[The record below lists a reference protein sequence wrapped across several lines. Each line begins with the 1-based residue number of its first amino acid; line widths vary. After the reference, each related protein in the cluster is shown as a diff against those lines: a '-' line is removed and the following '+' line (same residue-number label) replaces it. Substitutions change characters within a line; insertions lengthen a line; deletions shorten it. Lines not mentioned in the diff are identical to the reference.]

1 MNLLDKRTAVF
12 AILFP
17 AAFRAA
23 GHDPRDRPPHGQN
36 MRKLV
41 SWLCLTVL
49 LLSGSLLHATIFGR
63 IQGVVHDPRHR
74 PIAGASVKLRAA
86 TSDWSQTAQTD
97 DNGEFSFTAVPVGD
111 YQITVTQANFET
123 AVQTVTVVSGSSPIL
138 HFPLAIAVLSQST
151 VVTGH
156 AEAVNMDSVTPT
168 TLIDREDIAETPGA
182 DRTNSMAMITDYVPA
197 AYVTHDMLHMRGGH
211 QVDWMIDGVPIPN
224 TNIATNLGPQIDP
237 KDIDYLEVQRGS
249 YDAEY
254 GDRTYGI
261 FNIVPRTGFERDNE
275 AELVTSFGNWNQ
287 TNDQIN
293 FGGHTQ
299 RFAYYASLNGNRSD
313 YGLQPPIGQ
322 VVHDAENGYGGF
334 ASFIFNASASN
345 QFRLVASLRQDYYQI
360 PIDPDPNSAGN
371 QVYPSYALRDSERE
385 PDGYLTF
392 SWVHT
397 FNSNLL
403 MTVSPFYHYNK
414 ASYSG
419 GANDFPVISTVDQA
433 ANYGGLQSTLNATV
447 GKNSVEAGVYGFVQ
461 HQSNFFNNIFT
472 DCGSSCQNFGPSSA
486 AVTGGL
492 AEEFV
497 SDRFKATSWL
507 TLIAGLR
514 ESHFTTPGVAT
525 QPGVAEN
532 ATDPR
537 LGVALRVPRLNWVF
551 HGFYGR
557 FYQAPPLLTATG
569 PLLDL
574 ATSQTLA
581 FAPLKGERDEE
592 YQFGVSIPF
601 HGWVL
606 EEDTFQTRAQNWLD
620 HNNIGES
627 NIFWPIT
634 WTAALVQG
642 WETTLRSPRLWRR
655 AQVHLA
661 YSNQIAQAEGPIT
674 GGVVCPVPVSAACPL
689 AIPPGYAPVDH
700 DQRNTLN
707 FGFNASLPRQAFV
720 SANVYYG
727 SGFTN
732 GNPDA
737 QYPGNYLPPH
747 TTFDI
752 ALGKSFGEH
761 ERYRVSL
768 TAANVTN
775 LRVLLD
781 NSLTF
786 GGFHFNDP
794 RQIYAEFRWR
804 FHY

>member
-1 MNLLDKRTAVF
+1 MTRIYAGSF
-12 AILFP
+12 A
-17 AAFRAA
+17 
-23 GHDPRDRPPHGQN
+23 
-36 MRKLV
+36 RKLV
-41 SWLCLTVL
+41 FGLCVGLF
-49 LLSGSLLHATIFGR
+49 LLSGSMLEATIFGR
-63 IQGVVHDPRHR
+63 IQGIVHDPQHR
-74 PIAGASVKLRAA
+74 PVAGASVKLQAT
-86 TSDWSQTAQTD
+86 TSDWTQTAQTD
-97 DNGEFSFTAVPVGD
+97 DNGEFAFTSVAVGD
-111 YQITVTQANFET
+111 YKITVTQSKFET
-123 AVQTVTVVSGSSPIL
+123 AEQNVTVASGSSPVL
-138 HFPLAIAVLSQST
+138 HFKLAIAALTQTT
-151 VVTGH
+151 VVGGQ
-156 AEAVNMDSVTPT
+156 AEAANLDSVTPT
-168 TLIDREDIAETPGA
+168 TLIDREDIAQTPGA

-211 QVDWMIDGVPIPN
+211 QVDWLIDGVPIPN
-224 TNIATNLGPQIDP
+224 TNIASNLGPQIDP

-275 AELVTSFGNWNQ
+275 AELVASFGNWYQ
-287 TNDQIN
+287 TNDQLN

-299 RFAYYASLNGNRSD
+299 RFAYYASVNGNRSD

-334 ASFIFNASASN
+334 ASFIFNASPSN

-360 PIDPDPNSAGN
+360 PIDPDPNSSGN
-371 QVYPSYALRDSERE
+371 QVYPSYGLRDSERE
-385 PDGYLTF
+385 PDGYVTF
-392 SWVHT
+392 SWLHT
-397 FNSNLL
+397 FNRNLL
-403 MTVSPFYHYNK
+403 LTVSPFYHYNQAAYD
-414 ASYSG
+414 ASP
-419 GANDFPVISTVDQA
+419 NDVPVISTVHQT
-433 ANYGGLQSTLNATV
+433 ANYGGAQASLNATV
-447 GKNSVEAGVYGFVQ
+447 LKNNDIDLGVYGFVQ
-461 HQSNFFNNIFT
+461 HQSNYFNNVFT
-472 DCGSSCQNFGPSSA
+472 DCAPDCQNYGPSSA

-492 AEEFV
+492 IEEYL
-497 SDRFKATSWL
+497 SDRFKVTSWL

-514 ESHFTTPGVAT
+514 ESHFKTPGAGT
-525 QPGVAEN
+525 EAGVIEN

-537 LGVALRVPRLNWVF
+537 FGAAIRIPRVNWVF
-551 HGFYGR
+551 HGFYGK

-569 PLLDL
+569 PLLNL

-581 FAPLKGERDEE
+581 FAPLRGERDEE

-606 EEDTFQTRAQNWLD
+606 EEDTFQTRAKNWLD

-634 WTAALVQG
+634 WTAALIQG

-661 YSNQIAQAEGPIT
+661 YSNQIAQATAPIT
-674 GGVVCPVPVSAACPL
+674 GGVVCPLPVTAACPV
-689 AIPPGYAPVDH
+689 AIPPGYSPVDH

-707 FGFNASLPRQAFV
+707 LGANAILPWRAFA
-720 SANVYYG
+720 STNVYYG

-732 GNPDA
+732 GDPDA
-737 QYPGNYLPPH
+737 QYPGNYLPQH

-752 ALGKSFGEH
+752 SMGKSFGES
-761 ERYRVSL
+761 EKYRISL
-768 TAANVTN
+768 TALNVANR
-775 LRVLLD
+775 RVLLD

-794 RQIYAEFRWR
+794 RQIYVEFRYR